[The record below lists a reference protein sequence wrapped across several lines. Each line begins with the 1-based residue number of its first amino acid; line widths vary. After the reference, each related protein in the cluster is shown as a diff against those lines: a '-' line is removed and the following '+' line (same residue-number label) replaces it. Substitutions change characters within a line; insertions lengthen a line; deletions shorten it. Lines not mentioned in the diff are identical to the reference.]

1 MSENKNIDVSN
12 VTLFLHSAG
21 SGVVGIKNV
30 IFGTWVLLYYNQVL
44 GLEPYLASIALGVS
58 LFFDAISDP
67 LVGVW
72 SDRFKSK
79 LGRRHPFIYA
89 SIFPLAFCIWLL
101 FVPPSSYDQSYL
113 FLKLLTLTV
122 CIRLAI
128 TFFET
133 PRAALGPELTKDYDR
148 RNTLNAM
155 GLFFGY
161 GGAILVGF
169 VMLEFFL
176 PETSGYMGSRAYLN
190 PEGYEKLAYFAG
202 FLTLV
207 LGFVAASSTH
217 KHINDL
223 HVVSD
228 NLNVDIK
235 QVFREVIET
244 LSNKSWLMIFFGGCL
259 YALFLGLNTGV
270 GNYISI
276 YFWEWTPSDISVFPL
291 AGGVS
296 AIIGA
301 IIAVVISQ
309 GREKKNIALFALSAT
324 VLISYIPFVLRLID
338 PLFEAQTFPSNGSN
352 ALWWIMISH
361 QCVTDVLS
369 VMGWVILISMV
380 FDVVEDSQKKTGRR
394 DEGLFLAGPGL
405 FQKVFSGLGVF
416 ILGFVLQFLGFSNT
430 EATIQEM
437 KEPVNNLV
445 LFICIIGP
453 ILNIGGLTFIYF
465 YTITRDEYESAVKDL
480 GYE

>member
-101 FVPPSSYDQSYL
+101 FVPPSSYDQTYL

-161 GGAILVGF
+161 GGAILIGY

-207 LGFVAASSTH
+207 LGFIAASSTH
-217 KHINDL
+217 KHINEL

-235 QVFREVIET
+235 KVFREVIET

-445 LFICIIGP
+445 LFICMIGP